1 MTEESDNFA
10 KEEKLEI
17 EGLSD
22 FEFASNIEK
31 IWEDMTL
38 DKWKSLSESEKQRIK
53 DWRKRTRPFYR
64 KLLFWISVLL
74 FFATSISAFWIMW
87 SPVWWAFAILM
98 VISNKWYYY
107 SEGEHK
113 IKKLKHRN
121 PHNFPGS

>member
-107 SEGEHK
+107 S
-113 IKKLKHRN
+113 
-121 PHNFPGS
+121 